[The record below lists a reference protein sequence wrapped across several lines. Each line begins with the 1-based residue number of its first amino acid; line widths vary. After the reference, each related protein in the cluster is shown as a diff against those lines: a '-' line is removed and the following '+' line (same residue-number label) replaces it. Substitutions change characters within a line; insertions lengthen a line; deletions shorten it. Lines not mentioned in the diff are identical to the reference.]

1 MRLDGIG
8 IQHCSHIAQYTQYA
22 ADRIN
27 KHNDMIKIAIID
39 NLVVSENPSYF
50 AVAFRLDRKGELY

>member
-22 ADRIN
+22 ADN
-27 KHNDMIKIAIID
+27 MSKHNDKIKMVIIV
-39 NLVVSENPSYF
+39 NLEVSKSTKLLCMCISLGTFNM
-50 AVAFRLDRKGELY
+50 AN

>member
-27 KHNDMIKIAIID
+27 KHNDKINVAIID
-39 NLVVSENPSYF
+39 NLEVSENTKLLCS
-50 AVAFRLDRKGELY
+50 AFHLVR